1 MVIDVI
7 RTYWDHLA
15 IHRNIESLCIL
26 KLTFMLC
33 INYIFAISLG
43 LYEKISV
50 RLYMGGKRAFAKRF
64 ESQLYHCGC
73 KTVGESFHHSGSY
86 L

>member
-33 INYIFAISLG
+33 INYIL
-43 LYEKISV
+43 EKS
-50 RLYMGGKRAFAKRF
+50 K
-64 ESQLYHCGC
+64 QL
-73 KTVGESFHHSGSY
+73 
-86 L
+86 